1 MMYQYAVLLI
11 CAVVSAEHCADK
23 DRKENHEEFVG
34 FSASVDQIKTFTPGE
49 TVKFSRVIT
58 NAGNNYDPDT
68 GVFTAPRAGYYLF
81 QIHALTNG
89 ATAFWFQLVQN
100 EIPRV
105 NAHAYNPW
113 SMGGNSVLLKVAAA
127 DRLYVKAVVKPA
139 SVYHETSHNYVT
151 FTGYLVGQ

>member
-68 GVFTAPRAGYYLF
+68 GVFTAPRTAYYLF
-81 QIHALTNG
+81 YING
-89 ATAFWFQLVQN
+89 HSNDASRFWFQLIHN
-100 EIPRV
+100 EIPRISCHASQGWI
-105 NAHAYNPW
+105 NA
-113 SMGGNSVLLKVAAA
+113 GNSALLKVKAGE
-127 DRLYVKAVVKPA
+127 RVYVKTCCESSTVF
-139 SVYHETSHNYVT
+139 SSETEHYVT
-151 FTGYLVGQ
+151 FTGHLAGV